1 MTRRILNDDPVSDP
15 CLTVFTVSYGRGYA
29 RQVSE
34 QKGEER
40 IKVEAEHDQTR
51 V

>member
-1 MTRRILNDDPVSDP
+1 MTRRILNGDPVSD
-15 CLTVFTVSYGRGYA
+15 LTVFTVSYGRGYA